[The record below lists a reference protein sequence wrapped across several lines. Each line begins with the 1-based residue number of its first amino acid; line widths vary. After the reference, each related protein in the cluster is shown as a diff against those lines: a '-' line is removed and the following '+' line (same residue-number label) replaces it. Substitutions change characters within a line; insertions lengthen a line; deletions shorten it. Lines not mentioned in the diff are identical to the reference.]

1 MNKPSLSSTPKNG
14 QISSFADFAMGLS
27 KSTIEGK
34 NNEFDY
40 MNGGVIDVG
49 KFLIKTSPS
58 LQTYCNQ

>member
-1 MNKPSLSSTPKNG
+1 MNKPSHSATPQNG
-14 QISSFADFAMGLS
+14 HISSFADFAMGLS

-49 KFLIKTSPS
+49 
-58 LQTYCNQ
+58 